1 MNKHLQHYLVISGF
15 CIVLAACG
23 SKHNIQKTD
32 EALGLDPEDSPAE
45 LYVRMAEEYYNR
57 GQTDVAFRRAQ
68 QALEAD
74 NKYPRAHV
82 WAAFLYEQIGQAAE
96 AQKHYER
103 AIKLAPN
110 NSDVRHA
117 YGAYECR
124 QKHYAEA
131 DTQFKKALENPMY
144 TTPWVAMVN
153 AGQCAEQ
160 ANDVTKATTYYRD
173 ALTANA
179 AFGPALVKLAELA
192 HKRGDTATAKSYL
205 DRYFE
210 PSTIRTSATAY
221 SALTLG
227 VTVERQLG
235 NRKRASD
242 YEKMLQKNFSEPNK
256 TNATLLKP
264 NS

>member
-1 MNKHLQHYLVISGF
+1 MNGHLRRTVVIGGL
-15 CIVLAACG
+15 CVLLAACG
-23 SKHNIQKTD
+23 SKHGIQKTD

-74 NKYPRAHV
+74 KKYPRAHV

-131 DTQFKKALENPMY
+131 EAQFKKAIENPLY

-160 ANDVTKATTYYRD
+160 ANDVNKATTYYRN
-173 ALTANA
+173 ALAANA
-179 AFGPALVKLAELA
+179 AFGPALLKLAELA
-192 HKRGDTATAKSYL
+192 HKRGDAAAAKRDL
-205 DRYFE
+205 DRYFA
-210 PSTIRTSATAY
+210 SDTLRTPATAY

-235 NRKRASD
+235 NRKRASE
-242 YEKMLQKNFSEPNK
+242 YEKMLQKNFSQSAQAH
-256 TNATLLKP
+256 TTSLKSNP
-264 NS
+264 

>member
-1 MNKHLQHYLVISGF
+1 MNGHLWRNVAIGGF
-15 CIVLAACG
+15 CVFLAACG

-57 GQTDVAFRRAQ
+57 GQTEVAFRRAQ
-68 QALEAD
+68 QAIEAD
-74 NKYPRAHV
+74 KKYPRAQV
-82 WAAFLYEQIGQAAE
+82 WAAFLYEQIGQVAE

-103 AIKLAPN
+103 AVKLAPN

-131 DTQFKKALENPMY
+131 DAQFKKALENPLY

-160 ANDVTKATTYYRD
+160 ANDLTKATSHYRA
-173 ALTANA
+173 ALAANP

-192 HKRGDTATAKSYL
+192 HKRGDTAAAKGYL

-210 PSTIRTSATAY
+210 SDTVRTPATAY
-221 SALTLG
+221 RALTLG

-242 YEKMLQKNFSEPNK
+242 YERTLQKNFSQAPK
-256 TNATLLKP
+256 TDAAPLKP
-264 NS
+264 TT